1 MCNSKNLVG
10 CLAMEY
16 NITVNQ
22 VNACHVME
30 SAFNY
35 SLGDEQG
42 FCGSPQP
49 NCNFPE
55 VREMGTGCGDGRR
68 GRRSCPSPLCPID
81 LARLWPQRPLLPV
94 PSKPQEPPYYKAS
107 VVFTA

>member
-10 CLAMEY
+10 CLAEEH

-35 SLGDEQG
+35 SLGNEQG
-42 FCGSPQP
+42 FCGSPRP

-55 VREMGTGCGDGRR
+55 V
-68 GRRSCPSPLCPID
+68 
-81 LARLWPQRPLLPV
+81 
-94 PSKPQEPPYYKAS
+94 
-107 VVFTA
+107 

>member
-10 CLAMEY
+10 CLAEEH
-16 NITVNQ
+16 NITVSQ
-22 VNACHVME
+22 INACHVME

-55 VREMGTGCGDGRR
+55 VRGTGVGTAAEADV
-68 GRRSCPSPLCPID
+68 PALPPLCPRA
-81 LARLWPQRPLLPV
+81 LARW
-94 PSKPQEPPYYKAS
+94 
-107 VVFTA
+107 

>member
-10 CLAMEY
+10 CLAEEH

-42 FCGSPQP
+42 FCGSLQP

-55 VREMGTGCGDGRR
+55 VREMGDRGWGRQ
-68 GRRSCPSPLCPID
+68 
-81 LARLWPQRPLLPV
+81 QR
-94 PSKPQEPPYYKAS
+94 
-107 VVFTA
+107 

>member
-10 CLAMEY
+10 CLATEY

-55 VREMGTGCGDGRR
+55 VRETGTGCGMAAKADVPALPHFAPQIWQGCDHK
-68 GRRSCPSPLCPID
+68 GPFSQSLPNPRS
-81 LARLWPQRPLLPV
+81 LLIT
-94 PSKPQEPPYYKAS
+94 KP
-107 VVFTA
+107 VFTA

>member
-10 CLAMEY
+10 CLAEEH

-55 VREMGTGCGDGRR
+55 VREPGTGWGWQQRQTDIPALPWTWG
-68 GRRSCPSPLCPID
+68 SPQQCCNHRDTFSQPL
-81 LARLWPQRPLLPV
+81 PQLNSLLL
-94 PSKPQEPPYYKAS
+94 QR
-107 VVFTA
+107 

>member
-10 CLAMEY
+10 CLATEY

-42 FCGSPQP
+42 FCGSSQP

-55 VREMGTGCGDGRR
+55 VRETGQGVGMAAEADV
-68 GRRSCPSPLCPID
+68 PALPH
-81 LARLWPQRPLLPV
+81 LARWWPQRPLLPV
-94 PSKPQEPPYYKAS
+94 PSIPQEPSCYKAC
-107 VVFTA
+107 VHGIAEV